1 MNAGENRGP
10 RRPRAAAV
18 AAGALIAISV
28 ALSLSY
34 WPGLMIWDSIRQY
47 DQALSGRFDDWHPPL
62 MEWVWRLLTHLGP
75 GPAPMLLLQLAIYAA
90 GFGLLAAWALN
101 QRRPRLGIALA
112 ASSLTPI
119 AVALMGAIIKDS
131 LMAALLL
138 AAAGLLAWRRQDER
152 DAPLR
157 IAGVALVIL
166 ACTLRFNA
174 FVAGGPLAAA
184 LLPERLRRT
193 PLRLV
198 LTTTVATLALLL
210 PMPVANHLLG
220 AQRSDVGLSLVIF
233 DLGGITERAGKSVFP
248 PLPVKDPV
256 AANDDCYSPVRWDL
270 YADWAE
276 DPCPVG
282 FEPVRK
288 AFREQGIHPTLFWAR
303 AILGH
308 PIAYAEHRLRHFNV
322 NTRFLVRGP
331 VEVNGDVVRPVY
343 DRSNPNRWSYQVAPN
358 PLQDAVDAVAMASAR
373 TPLGWPIFW
382 MALAAGL
389 LTLAHRLPSR
399 RLIWPLALSSLL
411 YGLGY
416 AVVSVSSEVRYHL
429 WTMLAAL
436 LAACIAFADF
446 PTARASLKR
455 RELLIAATP
464 ASLVAVV
471 GLAWRLW
478 PA

>member
-1 MNAGENRGP
+1 MKVEENSS
-10 RRPRAAAV
+10 RAAAL
-18 AAGALIAISV
+18 AAGALIAFSV

-62 MEWVWRLLTHLGP
+62 MEWVWRLLTHLAP

-90 GFGLLAAWALN
+90 GFGLLATWALK
-101 QRRPRLGIALA
+101 QRRPGLGVALA

-138 AAAGLLAWRRQDER
+138 AAAGLLAWRRDDER
-152 DAPLR
+152 DLPLSL
-157 IAGVALVIL
+157 IGIVLVVL
-166 ACTLRFNA
+166 ACALRFNA
-174 FVAGGPLAAA
+174 FVAGGPLVAA

-198 LTTTVATLALLL
+198 LTTAVTTVALLL
-210 PMPVANHLLG
+210 PMPIANHLLG
-220 AQRSDVGLSLVIF
+220 AERSDVGLSLVIF

-288 AFREQGIHPTLFWAR
+288 AFRERGIRPTLFWAE
-303 AILGH
+303 AILSH

-322 NTRFLVRGP
+322 NTRFLVGDP
-331 VEVNGDVVRPVY
+331 IEVNGDVVRPVY
-343 DRSNPNRWSYQVAPN
+343 DRSNPNRWSYQVTPN
-358 PLQDAVDAVAMASAR
+358 PLHDVVDATAMACAR

-416 AVVSVSSEVRYHL
+416 GVVSVSSEIRYHL

-436 LAACIAFADF
+436 LAACVAFADF
-446 PTARASLKR
+446 AAAGASLKR
-455 RELLIAATP
+455 RDLLIAATP
-464 ASLVAVV
+464 AALVALLGV
-471 GLAWRLW
+471 AWRLW
-478 PA
+478 SA